1 MSLVFVSEAASKADL
16 YFPCK
21 GGQIYCAGRLVI
33 YGAGGAPPSLP
44 FPCTAG
50 TGQEAA
56 GKAAGLLPACRLL
69 DGVGMALGSCRS
81 PGSDKPAS
89 AGMKKLLC

>member
-21 GGQIYCAGRLVI
+21 GGQIYCAGCLVI
-33 YGAGGAPPSLP
+33 YGAGGAPWPLP
-44 FPCTAG
+44 RAAG

-56 GKAAGLLPACRLL
+56 ALLPLAEWEWHRALPLSWHWHTSFFWHKAAALLSWKRE
-69 DGVGMALGSCRS
+69 D
-81 PGSDKPAS
+81 
-89 AGMKKLLC
+89 